1 MGLKGKVMELL
12 RTGDAAGLERLV
24 REDRRAVRHLVGR
37 LWDADERTRRRAAEA
52 VGVAAE
58 AHPDLALD
66 VARRLIWALND
77 ESATN
82 GVYGLAAL
90 GEMGH
95 RNPNVMAPLVGPI
108 ASYAWDAGLRTEVV
122 RAMCRIAERAP
133 DLVRPHRELLHR
145 WRDPGC
151 AGALER
157 LDGLLA
163 DETGETS

>member
-12 RTGDAAGLERLV
+12 RTDDVAGLERLV
-24 REDRRAVRHLVGR
+24 REDRRALRHLVGR

-58 AHPDLALD
+58 AHPDLALE

-82 GVYGLAAL
+82 GVYGLPAL

-95 RNPNVMAPLVGPI
+95 HNPQVIEPLVGPI
-108 ASYAWDAGLRTEVV
+108 ASYAWDDSLRLEVI

-133 DLVRPHRELLHR
+133 EMVRPHREQLQR
-145 WRDPGC
+145 WRDHEC
-151 AGALER
+151 ATALDR

-163 DETGETS
+163 DQSGGTP

>member
-1 MGLKGKVMELL
+1 MELL
-12 RTGDAAGLERLV
+12 RTDDVAGLERLV
-24 REDRRAVRHLVGR
+24 RSDRRALRHLVGR

-82 GVYGLAAL
+82 GVYGLPAL

-95 RNPNVMAPLVGPI
+95 RNPQVMAPLVGPI
-108 ASYAWDAGLRTEVV
+108 ASYAWDEGLRLEVV

-133 DLVRPHRELLHR
+133 ELVRPHREDLHR
-145 WRDPGC
+145 WRDQRC
-151 AGALER
+151 AAALDR
-157 LDGLLA
+157 LDGLLG
-163 DETGETS
+163 DDDGGTP